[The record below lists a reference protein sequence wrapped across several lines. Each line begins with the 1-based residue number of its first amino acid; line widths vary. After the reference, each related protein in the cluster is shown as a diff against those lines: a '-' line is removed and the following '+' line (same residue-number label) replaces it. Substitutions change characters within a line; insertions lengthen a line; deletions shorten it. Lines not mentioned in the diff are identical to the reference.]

1 LTKTKEIWGEDAAWK
16 VI

>member
-1 LTKTKEIWGEDAAWK
+1 LTQTKEIWGEDAGWK